1 MRVTYAEAL
10 FDADRRK
17 GDRNQLAGK
26 DIVGVTDE
34 FIADGGASRRFEPL
48 WFRTW
53 RFLELHVT
61 TADQPLTIDRVEA
74 RFTGFPLELR
84 ARFDAGDEALQRIWD
99 ISWRTVQLAAHETYV
114 DAPYWEQL
122 QYVGDTRVDALLSY
136 ALANDD
142 RLARQAIEQ
151 FDDSRSAEG
160 LTQSRY
166 PTLEPQYIPPY
177 SLFFVGM
184 VHDFW
189 MYREDAAFVAAR
201 LPGTR
206 AVLDWYLARQRP
218 DGLLGHLPY
227 WVHGDT
233 GTALDDAI
241 QDADGGSALVTLQF
255 LMALRDAAAM
265 ERAMGEPW
273 RAERYLAAAD
283 RAAGAVAALWDADK
297 GPGGRHAGQE
307 DLGPPGERHGADGR
321 HASRPIVRKLLA
333 DRVIAI
339 GRHPAGRAAD
349 GSRGAAWPLA
359 AIPSATFYFRFYLA
373 RALEA
378 AGRGDAYLGLLQP
391 WRDLLGQGLTTW
403 PEHPDPSRSDCHAWS
418 AHPALDLLRVVAGI
432 RPDAPGFA
440 RVRIAPAPGVL
451 TAVSAVHPHPKGEIR
466 VAYERSGSTLT
477 ASVELPAGVEGVLV
491 WNGREH

>member
-1 MRVTYAEAL
+1 MRCC
-10 FDADRRK
+10 
-17 GDRNQLAGK
+17 
-26 DIVGVTDE
+26 
-34 FIADGGASRRFEPL
+34 
-48 WFRTW
+48 RTPW
-53 RFLELHVT
+53 
-61 TADQPLTIDRVEA
+61 P
-74 RFTGFPLELR
+74 
-84 ARFDAGDEALQRIWD
+84 
-99 ISWRTVQLAAHETYV
+99 S
-114 DAPYWEQL
+114 
-122 QYVGDTRVDALLSY
+122 
-136 ALANDD
+136 D

-189 MYREDAAFVAAR
+189 MYRGDVGFVVAR

-206 AVLDWYLARQRP
+206 AVLDWYFARQRP

-241 QDADGGSALVTLQF
+241 QDDDGGSALVTLQW

-265 ERAMGEPW
+265 ERAVGEPW
-273 RAERYLAAAD
+273 RADRYTAAAD
-283 RAAGAVAALWDADK
+283 RAAAAVVALWGVEKSLVADTPARK
-297 GPGGRHAGQE
+297 TWGHPMNVTALMAGV
-307 DLGPPGERHGADGR
+307 LPADR
-321 HASRPIVRKLLA
+321 QQRLA
-333 DRVIAI
+333 DQVIAI

-349 GSRGAAWPLA
+349 GSRGAAWPLD

-378 AGRGDAYLGLLQP
+378 AGRGDAYLDLLQP

-403 PEHPDPSRSDCHAWS
+403 PSIPIRPAPIATRGARIRRWTSSESWQASAPMRRPSR
-418 AHPALDLLRVVAGI
+418 
-432 RPDAPGFA
+432 
-440 RVRIAPAPGVL
+440 
-451 TAVSAVHPHPKGEIR
+451 VSG
-466 VAYERSGSTLT
+466 
-477 ASVELPAGVEGVLV
+477 
-491 WNGREH
+491 